1 MRKFLICGTVLAGL
15 VAVVAHNL
23 PDIKRYL
30 RIRRM

>member
-1 MRKFLICGTVLAGL
+1 MRWVLLG
-15 VAVVAHNL
+15 VAVVALAGVVVTL